1 MKNNEGQIAG
11 AKRRL
16 EKARKMLPDGF
27 VLVRD
32 LAKENMLGPH
42 QVLKWVREGGMNVI
56 NCNGYSAVIPNDYL
70 INLINK
76 TVERH
81 NRPKP
86 KSGAKAEWY
95 INDKNEII
103 NFGQW
108 LRNLDAPTS
117 YVIGYNSY

>member
-1 MKNNEGQIAG
+1 
-11 AKRRL
+11 
-16 EKARKMLPDGF
+16 
-27 VLVRD
+27 
-32 LAKENMLGPH
+32 
-42 QVLKWVREGGMNVI
+42 MNVI

-86 KSGAKAEWY
+86 KSGAKAEEFV
-95 INDKNEII
+95 NKKGEITH
-103 NFGQW
+103 FGQW

-117 YVIGYNSY
+117 YVIDYNSY